1 MISFA
6 LFGIR
11 ERWPD
16 TSGESGDYPP
26 HHLTRWS
33 LKAIEHFLNINGF
46 FIKRYKVE
54 NYPLQNMSSLMYAYI
69 LKFAK
74 FLTMKGKGIAEHLNE
89 MTEEQTM
96 DLLKKRKI
104 KMTFT
109 NAVCS
114 PIWLLLKLLGAK
126 GPNLYVEASLK
137 L

>member
-33 LKAIEHFLNINGF
+33 LKAIEHFLSRNGF
-46 FIKRYKVE
+46 RIKRYKVE
-54 NYPLQNMSSLMYAYI
+54 NFPLQNMSSLMYAYI

-96 DLLKKRKI
+96 DLLKKIPQTIHLQGGILCHATGFIFILNIGKI
-104 KMTFT
+104 F
-109 NAVCS
+109 S
-114 PIWLLLKLLGAK
+114 
-126 GPNLYVEASLK
+126 S
-137 L
+137 